1 MAQLTNRITR
11 ISESLSIGMAKRSRE
26 MQARGIDVLN
36 LSFGEPDFDTPQHI
50 KDAAKQAIDD
60 GITKY
65 PPVTGF
71 PELKDAISKKFK
83 SNGLDYSPSQIIV
96 SNGAKHSIMNAIMCL
111 VEKGDEVLIPTPF
124 WVSYSEMV
132 KLAGGKPVYIETS
145 VESEFKVSPSQLRE
159 SLTDQTKVF
168 LYSSPSNPTGSFY
181 TRKELT
187 ELAHVLRDHSC
198 YVISDEIYEL
208 IRYEGEHVSIGS
220 LPGMI
225 DRTITINGVSKAY
238 AMTGWRIGYLGGPQ
252 NIVNACEKLQ
262 GQFTSGANSI
272 AQMATIAALN
282 GDQGP
287 TLEMRDQFEKRR
299 NFVVELLKDMDQI
312 KLCIPK
318 GAFYIFPDVS
328 AYYGLKTPKGDTI
341 SGSMDLGL
349 YLLEEA
355 RIALVPGVA
364 FGDDR
369 CIRLSYAASLAHLET
384 AINRIKDALNQ
395 LQ

>member
-1 MAQLTNRITR
+1 MAQLTDRITR

-50 KDAAKQAIDD
+50 KDAAKRAIDD

-71 PELKDAISKKFK
+71 PELKEVISKKFA
-83 SNGLDYSPSQIIV
+83 SNGLDYAPSQIIV

-111 VEKGDEVLIPTPF
+111 VQKGDEVLIPTPY

-132 KLAGGKPVYIETS
+132 KLAGGKPVYIHTS
-145 VESEFKVSPSQLRE
+145 VESDFKITPQQL
-159 SLTDQTKVF
+159 SDALTDRTKIF

-181 TRKELT
+181 TRHELV
-187 ELAHVLRDHSC
+187 ELANILREHPT
-198 YVISDEIYEL
+198 YVISDEIYEH

-225 DRTITINGVSKAY
+225 EKTITVNGVSKSY

-252 NIVNACEKLQ
+252 EIVTACEKLQ

-272 AQMATIAALN
+272 AQMATIEALS

-287 TLEMRDQFEKRR
+287 TRAMCEQFEKRR
-299 NFVVELLKDMDQI
+299 DFVIDLLKDMNEI
-312 KLCIPK
+312 KLSIPK

-328 AYYGLKTPKGDTI
+328 AYFGKSTPDGSTI
-341 SGSMDLGL
+341 EGSMDLGM

-355 RIALVPGVA
+355 RVALVPGVA
-364 FGDDR
+364 FGNDQ
-369 CIRLSYAASLAHLET
+369 CIRLSYAASLNHLET
-384 AINRIKDALNQ
+384 AINRIKDALNK